1 MGITPMTELRKLLKN
16 LVKTFDLNLVQ
27 PPTSSVIDDDD
38 IGDISINSRRIDLWT
53 TRYP

>member
-1 MGITPMTELRKLLKN
+1 MGITPVTELRKLLEN
-16 LVKTFDLNLVQ
+16 LVKTFDLNFVQ

-38 IGDISINSRRIDLWT
+38 IGDISIDSKRIDLWI